1 MIEKPRYHYS
11 IQLSTVIWNVLPVP
25 GKPWVVVEERDETNR
40 KVSFCAIDYQKK
52 EIVWRNNSL
61 PELWWINLVRVTPSQ
76 VLLKIFENTSNPD
89 VTHVLALSVAEGKPL
104 DQPIEIEDE
113 HTNELIQ
120 PFQYLAG
127 EHDFET
133 VKQFVVGRT
142 QKLPLLG
149 VEYLEHGGFIFISH
163 YFGNPGSFTNVL
175 TCFSSAGN
183 IVWQEEIGTNL
194 KGIGVN
200 TFFVVTDYLF
210 FVKNKSEL
218 VTFRI
223 V

>member
-1 MIEKPRYHYS
+1 
-11 IQLSTVIWNVLPVP
+11 
-25 GKPWVVVEERDETNR
+25 VVVEERDETNR
-40 KVSFCAIDYQKK
+40 KVSISAIDYLKK
-52 EIVWRNNSL
+52 EIVWSTSSL
-61 PELWWINLVRVTPSQ
+61 TEPWWVNLVRVTPSQ

-89 VTHVLALSVAEGKPL
+89 VTRWLALSVNEGKPL
-104 DQPIEIEDE
+104 DHVTEIEDE

-133 VKQFVVGRT
+133 VKKFLEGRA

-149 VEYLEHGGFIFISH
+149 VEYLEHAGLIYISF

-175 TCFSSAGN
+175 ACFSRTGS

-200 TFFVVTDYLF
+200 TFFVVADYLF
-210 FVKNKSEL
+210 FVKSQNW
-218 VTFRI
+218 
-223 V
+223 

>member
-1 MIEKPRYHYS
+1 LIEKPRYHYS

-76 VLLKIFENTSNPD
+76 VLFKIFVNTSNPD

-104 DQPIEIEDE
+104 DPPIEIEDE

-149 VEYLEHGGFIFISH
+149 AEYLEHAGFIFISH

-175 TCFSSAGN
+175 ACFSSAGN

-200 TFFVVTDYLF
+200 TFFVVADYLF